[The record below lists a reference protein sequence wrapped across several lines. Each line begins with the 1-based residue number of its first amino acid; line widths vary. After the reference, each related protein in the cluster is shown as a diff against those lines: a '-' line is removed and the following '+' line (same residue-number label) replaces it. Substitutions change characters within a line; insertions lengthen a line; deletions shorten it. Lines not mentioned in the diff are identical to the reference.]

1 MKLVEAVASI
11 VCATLLDPHVLAKAR
26 RRKKAF
32 TRNNGKLPFLTV
44 VKLLLANSKKTI
56 AATLDG
62 FFKEVS
68 KSAGLSDDNNDII
81 ICSQQ
86 AFSKARGGIDHT
98 ISKNAL
104 IEFWT
109 FFVLQKATI
118 IREDLEGY
126 GEFRSLQLTGLKSL
140 FLHENSF

>member
-32 TRNNGKLPFLTV
+32 TRNNGKLPFLTM

-62 FFKEVS
+62 FLR
-68 KSAGLSDDNNDII
+68 KSA
-81 ICSQQ
+81 SQPDYLM
-86 AFSKARGGIDHT
+86 KIT
-98 ISKNAL
+98 IL
-104 IEFWT
+104 
-109 FFVLQKATI
+109 
-118 IREDLEGY
+118 
-126 GEFRSLQLTGLKSL
+126 
-140 FLHENSF
+140 

>member
-32 TRNNGKLPFLTV
+32 TRNNGKLPFLTM

-68 KSAGLSDDNNDII
+68 KSAGLSDENNDII

-98 ISKNAL
+98 IYLK
-104 IEFWT
+104 
-109 FFVLQKATI
+109 KA
-118 IREDLEGY
+118 
-126 GEFRSLQLTGLKSL
+126 
-140 FLHENSF
+140 